1 MEIDN
6 LDDFLPIMDDEITQH
21 LLDDEPIIPQTT
33 PEEDE
38 EEEEDDVELAPEYD
52 EPFIIGEEEGDE
64 VQNLPLD
71 EVKAAQATAEVLK
84 QIGLILPESEINS
97 YDDVEDLLKTQ
108 APQSIA
114 NAMVEDLPDFGRDLA
129 LFVLNKGSDLTRED
143 IKEFYNDLFQDELI
157 QSASFSEDNLE
168 DAKTFLKKEFKA
180 QGMRESVINKT
191 LDALEVEDE
200 LLDEANALLDEKKKT
215 SKTSAKADQATQ
227 TANEKRQDEVAF
239 IKTIRQEI
247 VDTGWKKE
255 RQAKVLDVIANNKVS
270 EIIKDAL
277 SDPKSFVAF
286 ANLLSYYDFKN
297 KNFDLTD
304 FLAKAATEEV
314 EKTKKSIFRDAF
326 NSKGSGGASEDT
338 PKPGTRNKLAGLK
351 PIL

>member
-38 EEEEDDVELAPEYD
+38 EEEEDDDELAPEYD
-52 EPFIIGEEEGDE
+52 EPFIIGEEEGSE

-71 EVKAAQATAEVLK
+71 EVRSAQATAEVLK

-129 LFVLNKGSDLTRED
+129 IFVLNKGSELTKED

-157 QSASFSEDNLE
+157 QSASFSEDNLD

-200 LLDEANALLDEKKKT
+200 LLDEANALLEEKKKV
-215 SKTSAKADQATQ
+215 SKTSAKAEQATQ

-277 SDPKSFVAF
+277 NDPKSFVAF
-286 ANLLSYYDFKN
+286 ANLLSYYDFKT

-326 NSKGSGGASEDT
+326 NSKGSGGASEDA